1 MSLDIVHMTVA
12 DVRPVGLKMFLCVIY
27 RCIASMNKIYL
38 SIGGIKEGK
47 DKGEKAI
54 VSGMRF

>member
-1 MSLDIVHMTVA
+1 LK
-12 DVRPVGLKMFLCVIY
+12 PVERKEPEAPWEQGERQRLGK
-27 RCIASMNKIYL
+27 A
-38 SIGGIKEGK
+38 EGK

>member
-1 MSLDIVHMTVA
+1 MEREALWEQGERQRLGKA
-12 DVRPVGLKMFLCVIY
+12 
-27 RCIASMNKIYL
+27 
-38 SIGGIKEGK
+38 EGK